1 MKKLI
6 PIISVLFILAM
17 MLGACAPA
25 PAVEAPIAEEPVVEE
40 PAVEEPVVEEPAEEP
55 VVEEPAAEEPVEEK
69 PVDTSIILATTTST
83 ADSGLL
89 DFILP
94 VFTEKTGVTVDVIA
108 VGTGQALELGVNGD
122 ADVLLVHARA
132 SEDAFM
138 EAGDGIRRE
147 DVMYNDFVIVGP
159 AEDPAGIKGKGK
171 AKSALEI
178 LASEEASF
186 VSRGDD
192 SGTHKKEQSL
202 WTEAGIEPAG
212 DWYISAGQG
221 MGDVLMMADEQL
233 AYTMTDRATYL
244 AFLLQGLELEIMV
257 EGDPLLFNPYGVIAV
272 NPEKNDEINN
282 DLANQFIDWI
292 VSLETQE
299 LISTYGVEEFG
310 APLFVPD
317 SPAWREAQAAANTPD
332 VEGDLIVFGEVK
344 TPMGWAEDEVRA
356 MDTTDAVGTNSS
368 GDSETYTGVLIATLL
383 NMAEPKTQ
391 ATTLVLVADDGY
403 SVEVP
408 LADVLACQDCILS
421 FRTNGGFSSVLPGF
435 AKNTN
440 VKGVVQLQVK

>member
-1 MKKLI
+1 
-6 PIISVLFILAM
+6 
-17 MLGACAPA
+17 
-25 PAVEAPIAEEPVVEE
+25 
-40 PAVEEPVVEEPAEEP
+40 
-55 VVEEPAAEEPVEEK
+55 
-69 PVDTSIILATTTST
+69 
-83 ADSGLL
+83 LL

-94 VFTEKTGVTVDVIA
+94 DFTEKTGVTVDVIA

-159 AEDPAGIKGKGK
+159 PDDPAGIKGKGK

-178 LASEEASF
+178 LASEGAPF

-192 SGTHKKEQSL
+192 SGTHKKELSL
-202 WTEAGIEPAG
+202 WSEAGIEPAG

-244 AFLLQGLELEIMV
+244 AFLLQGVELEIMV
-257 EGDPLLFNPYGVIAV
+257 EGDALLFNPYGVIAV
-272 NPEKNDEINN
+272 NPEKSDEINN
-282 DLANQFIDWI
+282 ELANQFIDWI
-292 VSLETQE
+292 ISLETQE

-310 APLFVPD
+310 SPLFVPD

-332 VEGDLIVFGEVK
+332 VEGDLVVFGEVE
-344 TPMGWAEDEVRA
+344 TALGWAEDEVHA
-356 MDTTDAVGTNSS
+356 METTEVVTTNSS
-368 GDSETYTGVLIATLL
+368 GESETYTGVLITTLL
-383 NMAEPKTQ
+383 DLVGPKTE
-391 ATTLVLVADDGY
+391 ATTLVIVADDGY

-408 LADVLACQDCILS
+408 LAEVLACEECIVAFRDEGG
-421 FRTNGGFSSVLPGF
+421 FRTVMPGF